1 MKISFIAASLGSLLA
16 TTWAAPTETTS
27 LAARSIPAWQFYYG
41 VTAAQHQTSFNQW
54 SAAGYRMISLSVY
67 GQPPNHLYAAVWVQ
81 RAGSSYQAIHEASAS
96 AYQSW
101 FDTNNQAGYV
111 STLVTVTGSSS
122 SPVYAGVMEK
132 NGVTNWY
139 QKCGLTNS
147 QYLNELNSAQVNRY
161 FLKSFAEYGSSSD
174 RRYCGICAY
183 QATFN
188 AETSKPFWRPSYLSV
203 SEDHLI
209 SSAFVDTDIGPW
221 VARHG
226 MTASDLQAEH
236 QTQSAAGY
244 YIIHLQGGG
253 TGSNANYAAIFATQD
268 IPTARTWR
276 VTGSVTGFQNNNAA
290 ASQADSLMQ
299 SFMQANG
306 IRQAQFTVG
315 KNGNIIL
322 QRAYTWAESTRHTT
336 STSDVFL
343 LASISKMFLEAAVQ
357 TLYNQNKLTPSTLV
371 YPLLGYTDTPDSR
384 LQQITV
390 DQLLT
395 HYGGLDDS
403 QSGFDPAYQMR
414 QIAITQGTGAN
425 PATIKDI
432 VDYMSKVSLDY
443 DPGARYAYSNYG
455 YILLSYLV
463 EHVTGQDYYAYLKSS
478 VLQPGGYD
486 VRQWPTSPSAHV
498 NDPITQESRYTGLS
512 AAQPQNQALIAD
524 IFGGDGMYKENDYG
538 GAALAA
544 SATTLVNFI
553 HTHAVWGI
561 GGRQP
566 GTWDREGSTPGT
578 ETWAESLDNG
588 IDFSVVI
595 NTRDFAPQS
604 NDPFADVLCPTTIP
618 NFLNANPTA

>member
-1 MKISFIAASLGSLLA
+1 
-16 TTWAAPTETTS
+16 
-27 LAARSIPAWQFYYG
+27 
-41 VTAAQHQTSFNQW
+41 
-54 SAAGYRMISLSVY
+54 MISLSAY
-67 GQPPNHLYAAVWVQ
+67 GQPPNNLYTAVWVQ
-81 RAGSSYQAIHEASAS
+81 RSGSSWQAIHEASAS

-111 STLVTVTGSSS
+111 STIVTVTGPSS

-132 NGVTNWY
+132 NGVTDWY

-147 QYLNELNSAQVNRY
+147 QYYNELNSAQINRF
-161 FLKSFAEYGSSSD
+161 FLKSFAEYGSASD
-174 RRYCGICAY
+174 RRYCGIWYYNQQYDKYTAFVDDSYNVY
-183 QATFN
+183 QTTFN
-188 AETSKPFWRPSYLSV
+188 AETTKPYWRPSYLSV

-221 VARHG
+221 VARHA
-226 MTASDLQAEH
+226 MTASDLQAEYE
-236 QTQSAAGY
+236 TQSAAGY
-244 YIIHLQGGG
+244 YIVHLQGGG

-268 IPTARTWR
+268 IPTPRSWR

-290 ASQADSLMQ
+290 ANQADSLMQ

-315 KNGNIIL
+315 LNGNIIL
-322 QRAYTWAESTRHTT
+322 QRAYSWSESTRHTT

-357 TLYNQNKLTPSTLV
+357 TLYDRNLLTPSTLV
-371 YPLLGYTDTPDSR
+371 YPLLGYTNTPDAR

-403 QSGFDPAYQMR
+403 QTGFDPAYSMR

-432 VDYMSKVSLDY
+432 VDYMSRVTLDFN
-443 DPGARYAYSNYG
+443 PGARYAYSNYG

-463 EHVTGQDYYAYLKSS
+463 EYVTGQDYYAYLKSA
-478 VLQPGGYD
+478 VLEPGGYD
-486 VRQWPTSPSAHV
+486 VRQWTSSPSAHA
-498 NDPITQESRYTGLS
+498 NDPITQESRNTGLS
-512 AAQPQNQALIAD
+512 AAQPQSQLLIAD
-524 IFGGDGMYKENDYG
+524 IFSGDGMYKENDYG

-566 GTWDREGSTPGT
+566 GSWAREGSTPGT
-578 ETWAESLDNG
+578 ETWASSLQNG
-588 IDFSVVI
+588 IDYSVVI
-595 NTRDFAPQS
+595 NTRDFPSQS
-604 NDPFADVLCPTTIP
+604 SDLFADVLCPTTIP